1 MKIHFLLALAG
12 LAFSFAFPVVA
23 QQTADPKTIE
33 QFDEFNKKFDEA
45 FNNNDA
51 AAVAAF
57 FTEDAVQVT
66 PEGPIYG
73 REAIEKQF
81 ADLFTQIHVS
91 EHINKTDRPPHAIG
105 TAGNEVWRNGEWSF
119 TLQGKSGGPI
129 QLKGYWSAINVREGD
144 GWKIRMLTYN
154 VTPAP
159 AVTPPPT
166 ASPSGQ

>member
-12 LAFSFAFPVVA
+12 LALSFAFPAFA

-57 FTEDAVQVT
+57 FTDAVQVT

-73 REAIEKQF
+73 REAIEKNF

-144 GWKIRMLTYN
+144 TWKILMLTYN

-159 AVTPPPT
+159 AATK
-166 ASPSGQ
+166 

>member
-1 MKIHFLLALAG
+1 MKIRVLTLVV

-81 ADLFTQIHVS
+81 ADLFTQNLHVT

-144 GWKIRMLTYN
+144 DWKIRMLTYN
-154 VTPAP
+154 LSPAE
-159 AVTPPPT
+159 AK
-166 ASPSGQ
+166 

>member
-1 MKIHFLLALAG
+1 MKIRFLLALAV

-73 REAIEKQF
+73 REAIGKQF
-81 ADLFTQIHVS
+81 ANLFTQIHVS

-129 QLKGYWSAINVREGD
+129 QLKGYWGAINVREGD
-144 GWKIRMLTYN
+144 TWKIRMLTFN
-154 VTPAP
+154 
-159 AVTPPPT
+159 VTPPPAAET
-166 ASPSGQ
+166 K

>member
-1 MKIHFLLALAG
+1 MNLEIARNN
-12 LAFSFAFPVVA
+12 
-23 QQTADPKTIE
+23 
-33 QFDEFNKKFDEA
+33 FNSWNRD
-45 FNNNDA
+45 DA

-129 QLKGYWSAINVREGD
+129 QLKDYWSAINVREGD
-144 GWKIRMLTYN
+144 DWKIRMLTYN

-159 AVTPPPT
+159 AATK
-166 ASPSGQ
+166 

>member
-12 LAFSFAFPVVA
+12 LAFSYAFPVVA

-129 QLKGYWSAINVREGD
+129 QLKGYWSAINVRVGD
-144 GWKIRMLTYN
+144 EWKILMLTYN

-159 AVTPPPT
+159 AATK
-166 ASPSGQ
+166 

>member
-1 MKIHFLLALAG
+1 MKIRLLTLVV

-33 QFDEFNKKFDEA
+33 QFDEPNKKFDEA

-81 ADLFTQIHVS
+81 AGRFTQIHVS

-144 GWKIRMLTYN
+144 DWKIRMLTYN
-154 VTPAP
+154 LTPAE
-159 AVTPPPT
+159 AK
-166 ASPSGQ
+166 

>member
-12 LAFSFAFPVVA
+12 LAFSFAFPAFA

-159 AVTPPPT
+159 AATK
-166 ASPSGQ
+166 

>member
-1 MKIHFLLALAG
+1 MKIRVLTLVV

-144 GWKIRMLTYN
+144 DWKIRMLTYN
-154 VTPAP
+154 LTPAE
-159 AVTPPPT
+159 AK
-166 ASPSGQ
+166 

>member
-12 LAFSFAFPVVA
+12 LAFSFAFPVAA
-23 QQTADPKTIE
+23 QRTADQKTIE
-33 QFDEFNKKFDEA
+33 QFDAFNKKFDEA

-91 EHINKTDRPPHAIG
+91 EHINKTDHSPRAIG

-129 QLKGYWSAINVREGD
+129 QLKGYWSAINVRD
-144 GWKIRMLTYN
+144 GEVWKIRMLTYN

-159 AVTPPPT
+159 AATK
-166 ASPSGQ
+166 

>member
-1 MKIHFLLALAG
+1 MKRWLVALFG
-12 LAFSFAFPVVA
+12 LAFSFALPVVA

-51 AAVAAF
+51 AALAAF

-144 GWKIRMLTYN
+144 DWKIRMLTYN
-154 VTPAP
+154 LTPAE
-159 AVTPPPT
+159 AK
-166 ASPSGQ
+166 